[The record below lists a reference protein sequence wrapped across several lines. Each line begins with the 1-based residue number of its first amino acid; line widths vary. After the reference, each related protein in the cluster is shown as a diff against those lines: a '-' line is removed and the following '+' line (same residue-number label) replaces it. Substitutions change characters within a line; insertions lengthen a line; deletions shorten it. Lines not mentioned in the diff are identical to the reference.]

1 MPNITDGDQNLH
13 SALAYLASG
22 NSGAARGICERL
34 LKANGKDPMA
44 LHCLGLA
51 YLQEKDLQRAIE
63 RLSEASGLAPEQ
75 PEYLMDLAV
84 AHHQNGNLAEALRGH
99 KKALQLVPDNPVALN
114 NFGITLWD
122 LGRIDE
128 AVTVYRRVLEKER
141 LFPDANFNLGLA
153 LFSESDPVPAMT
165 CFCRAV
171 LANPWYL
178 EAVFFYGVMLDLKGD
193 HDAAKR
199 QFKKL
204 ETGETAYLADSW
216 AYVKA
221 KRSGT
226 TKLLTNT
233 FRTLSFALEHAT
245 MSGLVM
251 EFGVRFGQSI
261 NHLAA
266 CTDELIHGFDSFE
279 GLPEPWGQ
287 HPKGTYSLDGQLPE
301 IGENVRLYC
310 GLFENT
316 LPEFLAAHGQPVRF
330 AHIDCDLFTSTA
342 TVLENI
348 HGQIVSGTILV
359 FDEYLCAP
367 RWREDEFRAFR
378 EAVQRYG
385 WEYEYLAFN
394 LPTRQAVIRIGRA

>member
-1 MPNITDGDQNLH
+1 MPKIIAADRNLN
-13 SALAYLASG
+13 SALAYLENG
-22 NSGAARGICERL
+22 KSGAAREICEYL
-34 LKANGKDPMA
+34 LKANTPDPRV

-51 YLQEKDLQRAIE
+51 YLQEKNLQRAIE
-63 RLSEASGLAPEQ
+63 RLNEALQLAPEQ
-75 PEYLMDLAV
+75 PEYQMDLAV
-84 AHHQNGNLAEALRGH
+84 VHHQNGNLAEALRGH
-99 KKALQLVPDNPVALN
+99 KKVLRLVPDNPAALN
-114 NFGITLWD
+114 NYAITLWD
-122 LGRIDE
+122 LGQIEE
-128 AVTVYRRVLEKER
+128 AINVYRRVLKKES
-141 LFPDANFNLGLA
+141 LYPDANFNLGLA

-165 CFCRAV
+165 CFARAV

-178 EAVFFYGVMLDLKGD
+178 EAVFFYGVMLELKGD
-193 HDAAKR
+193 DDEAKR

-204 ETGETAYLADSW
+204 ETGEVAYLADSW
-216 AYVKA
+216 AYVKT
-221 KRSGT
+221 KRSGK

-233 FRTLSFALEHAT
+233 FRTLSFALEQAT
-245 MSGLVM
+245 VSGLIM
-251 EFGVRFGQSI
+251 EFGVRFGPSI

-287 HPKGTYSLDGQLPE
+287 HPKGTYSLDGQLPK

-316 LPEFLAAHGQPVRF
+316 LPEFLAAHRQPIRF
-330 AHIDCDLFTSTA
+330 ANIDCDLFTSTA

-367 RWREDEFRAFR
+367 KWREDEFRAFR
-378 EAVQRYG
+378 EAVKRYG
-385 WEYEYLAFN
+385 WKYDYLAFN
-394 LPTRQAVIRIGRA
+394 LPTRQAVIRIECA